1 MGQRTVEPPRG
12 RADESA
18 SGYWQ
23 FVHRNLGLISVAEQE
38 RLRDARVAI
47 AGLGGVGGG
56 TFLTLCRM
64 GVGRF
69 SIAEPDR
76 YGCSDLNR
84 QQGACVET
92 LERPKIEVLSEQAR
106 GINPDVDLRSF
117 SEGLTLDNVDAFLAE
132 ADFVVDALDYFAL
145 PERQALHAE
154 ARRAGL
160 YVSLSAIFGFGTS
173 LVVFSP
179 DGPGFEDLFGRVEG
193 VAPLGHRL
201 EFGRFLFPLTPDYLD
216 LRSYLQS
223 LRGERPIPSFCAPAS
238 VSAGLQSMDVVLH
251 LLGKRPLTLVPK
263 VKWLDLYQQRLRI
276 IDTSSRLTRLRQ
288 LVSTLKIARKILGSL
303 KG

>member
-1 MGQRTVEPPRG
+1 MDPRASEPQG
-12 RADESA
+12 RPGDDVPV
-18 SGYWQ
+18 GYWQ
-23 FVHRNLGLISVAEQE
+23 FVHRNLGLISEADQE
-38 RLRDARVAI
+38 RLRNAQVAI

-56 TFLTLCRM
+56 TFLNLCRM

-69 SIAEPDR
+69 SIAEPDC
-76 YGCSDLNR
+76 YGSSDINR

-92 LERPKIEVLSEQAR
+92 IERPKIRVLAEQAR

-117 SEGLTLDNVDAFLAE
+117 SEGLTLGNVDAFLAE
-132 ADFVVDALDYFAL
+132 SDFVVDALDYFAL
-145 PERQALHAE
+145 PERQALHAK
-154 ARRAGL
+154 ARRRGL

-173 LVVFSP
+173 LAVFAP

-193 VAPLGHRL
+193 VAPVGHRL
-201 EFGRFLFPLTPDYLD
+201 EFGRFLFPLTPGYLD
-216 LRSYLQS
+216 VQSYLQS
-223 LRGERPIPSFCAPAS
+223 MRGERPIPSFCAPAS

-263 VKWLDLYQQRLRI
+263 IKWIDLYEQRLQI
-276 IDTSSRLTRLRQ
+276 LDTSSRLTRLRQ